1 MKKNDKVYLVFTG
14 YVGHEGMWKEMVGP
28 AFLSR
33 RSTDAFIRAKI
44 ISAFG
49 IESWK
54 KRRGTSN
61 IVEVQILGAPK
72 KPWIYF
78 RVTWVKVI

>member
-14 YVGHEGMWKEMVGP
+14 YSAHEGMWEEMVGP

-33 RSTDAFIRAKI
+33 RSADAFVRAKI
-44 ISAFG
+44 LTTFG

-54 KRRGTSN
+54 QRKGIDN
-61 IVEVQILGAPK
+61 KLEVPILGAPK
-72 KPWIYF
+72 KPWVYF
-78 RVTWVKVI
+78 RITWVKVI